1 MLASHHRPRTSCGL
15 AAGGLP
21 IRRRLP
27 TCPTTTRHRLFDA
40 APRLD
45 IMDVMKRLALL
56 LLFCSAVTGAEL
68 SDVHTVYLLKMSK
81 GMDQYLANR
90 LTNEH
95 VFQVVTDPKLAD
107 AILTDRIGESFES
120 KLEELFP
127 DPKAEPDPEPVKRE
141 TPPAKPAKPDKP
153 EKQESSKPSLLDEP
167 VNKMSN
173 PADNSSFGAAS
184 GTIFLVWAKSRQVVW
199 SAYDIPKDTS
209 SKQLD
214 RTAFGIVNRIKRDLK
229 KK

>member
-1 MLASHHRPRTSCGL
+1 
-15 AAGGLP
+15 
-21 IRRRLP
+21 
-27 TCPTTTRHRLFDA
+27 
-40 APRLD
+40 
-45 IMDVMKRLALL
+45 MKRLALL

-68 SDVHTVYLLKMSK
+68 ADVHTVYLLKMSK

-90 LTNEH
+90 LTNDH

-107 AILTDRIGESFES
+107 AVLTDRIDESFEF

-127 DPKAEPDPEPVKRE
+127 SPKPEPDPEPVKRE
-141 TPPAKPAKPDKP
+141 PPPDKTAKADKDKDK
-153 EKQESSKPSLLDEP
+153 EEGSKPSLLDEP
-167 VNKMSN
+167 MNKLSN
-173 PADNSSFGAAS
+173 PASNSSFGGAS

-199 SAYDIPKDTS
+199 SAYDIPKDAS

-214 RTAFGIVNRIKRDLK
+214 RTASDIVNRIKRDLK